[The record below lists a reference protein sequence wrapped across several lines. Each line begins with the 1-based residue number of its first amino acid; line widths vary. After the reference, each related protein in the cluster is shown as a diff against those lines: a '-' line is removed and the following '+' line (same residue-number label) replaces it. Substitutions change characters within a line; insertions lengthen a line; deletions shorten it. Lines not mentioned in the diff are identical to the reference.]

1 MADTVGITVDKPVSA
16 EEVMQQLQDA
26 GITSLD
32 ELAAAIS
39 EASQELAQDDVASS
53 YVIKVWKLAQ

>member
-26 GITSLD
+26 GITSLED
-32 ELAAAIS
+32 LAAAIS
-39 EASQELAQDDVASS
+39 DASQELGQDDVAAS